1 MAVLYTLLIGFLG
14 GVFGA
19 LITDFVRTPHRQF
32 FTLRTEIR
40 QEMLRLDNV
49 RVPDASWRV
58 PTYTEDTLEKM
69 LSPIRE
75 AQATLRSLGTRM
87 IAFAETEWIA
97 ANIVRY
103 RGYDPLSAGQGL
115 IGLSNSVAVHGPG
128 TRRTSR
134 VHQQNI
140 TFSRLR
146 GEGDEHSQRRSGP
159 EE

>member
-19 LITDFVRTPHRQF
+19 LITDFVRTPYRQF

-69 LSPIRE
+69 LSPIQE

-115 IGLSNSVAVHGPG
+115 IGLQ
-128 TRRTSR
+128 T
-134 VHQQNI
+134 
-140 TFSRLR
+140 RLR
-146 GEGDEHSQRRSGP
+146 YTDRNAQDIARPSTKHYVFPTEGRRR
-159 EE
+159 